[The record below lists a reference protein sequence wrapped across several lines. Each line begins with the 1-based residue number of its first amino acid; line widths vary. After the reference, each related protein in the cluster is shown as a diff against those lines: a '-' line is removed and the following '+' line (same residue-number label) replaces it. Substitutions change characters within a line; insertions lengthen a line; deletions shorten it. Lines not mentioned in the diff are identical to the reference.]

1 MYVRNNNN
9 NIKSVFI
16 QNALHTYKYILYM
29 YDFFSKCHIYPD
41 KYSEYQIY
49 TVFT

>member
-16 QNALHTYKYILYM
+16 QNARINIFHTYET
-29 YDFFSKCHIYPD
+29 DFI
-41 KYSEYQIY
+41 
-49 TVFT
+49 VFKTKKAKVR